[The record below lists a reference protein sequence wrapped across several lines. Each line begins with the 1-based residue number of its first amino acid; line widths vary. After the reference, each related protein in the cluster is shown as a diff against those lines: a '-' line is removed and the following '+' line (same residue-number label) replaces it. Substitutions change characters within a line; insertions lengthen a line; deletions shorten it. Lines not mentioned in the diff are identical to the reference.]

1 MASKMESEAIRFH
14 HRLRA
19 VPVGW
24 LEENEKELHRLSE
37 EVSRLEKEITKIAA
51 RNPKEGC
58 CEK

>member
-37 EVSRLEKEITKIAA
+37 EVSRLEEENAKI
-51 RNPKEGC
+51 KEGC